1 VNPPVLDR
9 TRGCTSSRN
18 LKKPALPER
27 HEAIDVARLDV
38 ADVVDKRTDSEADL
52 NAAWFAG
59 SAKRRSA

>member
-27 HEAIDVARLDV
+27 HEAIDAARLDV
-38 ADVVDKRTDSEADL
+38 AGFVDKETTSGADVERRV
-52 NAAWFAG
+52 FAG
-59 SAKRRSA
+59 SA